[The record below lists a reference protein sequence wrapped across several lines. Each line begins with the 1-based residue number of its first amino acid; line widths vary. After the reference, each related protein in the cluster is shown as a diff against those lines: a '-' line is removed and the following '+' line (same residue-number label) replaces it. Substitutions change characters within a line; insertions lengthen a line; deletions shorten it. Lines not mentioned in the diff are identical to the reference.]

1 MDFNI
6 QINMY
11 ADDAQLY
18 VAFNLNEKDQTKLNI
33 LECLSTIKS
42 WMDNNF
48 LKINTEKTQIK
59 LFKPDK
65 LNLNYDLN
73 FNGNLLECQDEINIL
88 GVNLTK
94 NLDMKKFIQ
103 RKVQVCNFKLRNLV
117 FIKNSIPF
125 KIRITLV
132 TNLILSNLDYCN
144 SLLACSNENTLKPL
158 RLVLNRAVRFIF
170 NISKRTHITYFLK
183 RLHFLPVKF
192 RIIFKTCLLAFKIFH
207 QMAPEYLQSKFSKF
221 VRTTTS
227 NLRDNSGRDNYM
239 FHTTLE
245 DHRRNTLINQIK
257 INWNS
262 LPLQIRQFQ
271 RHQLIQFKTKLKT
284 HLFQIAYELS

>member
-11 ADDAQLY
+11 ADDTQLY
-18 VAFNLNEKDQTKLNI
+18 VAFNLNELDQTKLNV
-33 LECLSTIKS
+33 LECLSKIKS

-73 FNGNLLECQDEINIL
+73 FNGTLLECQDEINIL

-125 KIRITLV
+125 KI
-132 TNLILSNLDYCN
+132 
-144 SLLACSNENTLKPL
+144 
-158 RLVLNRAVRFIF
+158 
-170 NISKRTHITYFLK
+170 
-183 RLHFLPVKF
+183 
-192 RIIFKTCLLAFKIFH
+192 
-207 QMAPEYLQSKFSKF
+207 
-221 VRTTTS
+221 
-227 NLRDNSGRDNYM
+227 
-239 FHTTLE
+239 
-245 DHRRNTLINQIK
+245 
-257 INWNS
+257 
-262 LPLQIRQFQ
+262 
-271 RHQLIQFKTKLKT
+271 
-284 HLFQIAYELS
+284 